1 MNNYI
6 DERMISYRRP
16 YRTSTIITTTKNTKG
31 NTFVSLTKKAVL
43 GTAKILAVIFLLAVS
58 TFGGVGGNGAKT
70 KNNVSVKRATKN
82 LMRCIALFLAVW
94 GALVCLDSIIN
105 YATLMPVWFFI
116 GGFALVVLSL
126 SKIVSK

>member
-16 YRTSTIITTTKNTKG
+16 YRTSTIIKTTKSSRE
-31 NTFVSLTKKAVL
+31 NTFVSFIKKALL
-43 GTAKILAVIFLLAVS
+43 GAAKILAVIFLLAVS
-58 TFGGVGGNGAKT
+58 TFSGVSGNAAKD
-70 KNNVSVKRATKN
+70 KSGVSLKKATGN
-82 LMRCIALFLAVW
+82 LVLCIALGLAVW

-126 SKIVSK
+126 GKIVSK

>member
-16 YRTSTIITTTKNTKG
+16 YRTSTIIKTNKE
-31 NTFVSLTKKAVL
+31 NTFLSLIKKVFRGA
-43 GTAKILAVIFLLAVS
+43 AKVLAVIFLLVIS
-58 TFGGVGGNGAKT
+58 TFSGVGEDAAKT

-82 LMRCIALFLAVW
+82 MLLCIAFALAVW
-94 GALVCLDSIIN
+94 GALVCFDYVIN
-105 YATLMPVWFFI
+105 YAAVMPVWFFI

-126 SKIVSK
+126 GKIVSK

>member
-16 YRTSTIITTTKNTKG
+16 YRTSTIIKTTKENTLL
-31 NTFVSLTKKAVL
+31 SLIKKAVL
-43 GTAKILAVIFLLAVS
+43 GAAKIMAVIFLLAVS
-58 TFGGVGGNGAKT
+58 TFSGVSGAAAK
-70 KNNVSVKRATKN
+70 KGNNVSVKRATKN
-82 LMRCIALFLAVW
+82 FMLCLAFVLLVW

-116 GGFALVVLSL
+116 GGFALLVLSL
-126 SKIVSK
+126 SKVVSK